1 MASGDVVNF
10 VSALNTAI
18 IYQPAATVEVCVTSL
33 FANFP
38 SMNWGITDGTN
49 VAYCR
54 PEVPGGLN
62 FGNVKVMINNSNYLH
77 INASSGYYNGFTG
90 IQIK

>member
-38 SMNWGITDGTN
+38 SMNWGI
-49 VAYCR
+49 
-54 PEVPGGLN
+54 PGGLN